1 MFKAFLILLAL
12 IPTSIFAS
20 IITHSETEL
29 ANTHYIFSMSNQQYG
44 QQYQNVM
51 FLMQNGEL
59 DEAKK
64 ALAYLLTQN
73 PYDITALD
81 ISGNILLEEKKI
93 PQAINAF
100 QRVLSSKQSPDIMAK
115 LGVSYLLIED
125 IKNAKLWLTQS
136 LSLSPNNELALRYL
150 AWIEEK
156 SLNQSMQFHYISQ
169 LVKLSYNKK
178 SLYEYHLQYLTL
190 LVENNNITAGLDFID
205 NNREKLATSAD
216 IITKNIKLIEIE
228 LLLKAN
234 KLSLAKDKFKQYA
247 VPKKESDNATNYSLL
262 SVFYYASLKD
272 YKKAESI
279 INNQLSTNNAAKSI
293 AEYSFAK
300 VYFDHGNYQAAHN
313 KLISLL
319 NNESQLYN
327 KMNYIDDIVANYS
340 AQSRYSDAIKFLKE
354 QIEQKPE
361 IPQFQHQLAELYIL
375 SGRTKAANTQL
386 ESVIANFPDYIP
398 SYIVKARQLTKQK
411 DQQAIIDFF
420 KLALDKHPQVAEL
433 WIDYA
438 AFHFNNN
445 QPEQSLLILEK
456 AVSANKGNP
465 QLTFELAAMYDNQN
479 LRNKSEPLYLKVLQ
493 NYPEYLPALDN
504 LATNYFMLNK
514 HLANAAVLAKR
525 AFLLAPN
532 DPFIINLRAQAHI
545 YDQENQQAIDLI
557 MPVLDKFQNSGLG
570 YLSLAKAYRAIENE
584 SLAKDYLI
592 KALENDLPTAYK
604 EQALKIKSSL

>member
-504 LATNYFMLNK
+504 LATNYFMLNI